1 MILAQAGVSYEDYRL
16 PREDW
21 PSMKPST
28 NYKNHIL
35 AQYYIEYIH
44 FKTKFKIILDTITG
58 TLPILEYNGT
68 TISQSITI
76 ARFLAKEFNLAGKN
90 RIEEAQADMIVDC
103 VADLLNGKFSVPK
116 MRKSYSLENKIF
128 IDFIAASQILIK
140 EKDEN
145 RKAEMMKTFQTEAIP
160 NAIKMFEKLLSA
172 NGGKFFVGKEV
183 VLLTYAFL
191 SLFILDF

>member
-1 MILAQAGVSYEDYRL
+1 M
-16 PREDW
+16 
-21 PSMKPST
+21 
-28 NYKNHIL
+28 
-35 AQYYIEYIH
+35 
-44 FKTKFKIILDTITG
+44 
-58 TLPILEYNGT
+58 EYNGT